1 MRWEP
6 KRKWNCRKKGQQ
18 KSPFLSVPSQ
28 PSDIQEVPSI
38 YEVPTRHHPCLPLYP
53 LRARFYL
60 TLDHFPFSL
69 IAWSPYAQYPELSSG
84 KVEECSPILENREK
98 TPQEGTRVFMLLWGC
113 RSCLHIWVH
122 DGSDA
127 VWPNGCKQVG
137 ECAPGSGRATE

>member
-84 KVEECSPILENREK
+84 KVEECSPILENVR
-98 TPQEGTRVFMLLWGC
+98 QMLMLRNRKDTARRDSGFHA
-113 RSCLHIWVH
+113 S
-122 DGSDA
+122 
-127 VWPNGCKQVG
+127 VG
-137 ECAPGSGRATE
+137 MQKLLTYLGP

>member
-84 KVEECSPILENREK
+84 KVEECSPILENVRQMLMLSNRK
-98 TPQEGTRVFMLLWGC
+98 DITRRDSGFHASVGMQKPLIYLAPC
-113 RSCLHIWVH
+113 RFRCCLAKWV
-122 DGSDA
+122 
-127 VWPNGCKQVG
+127 
-137 ECAPGSGRATE
+137 